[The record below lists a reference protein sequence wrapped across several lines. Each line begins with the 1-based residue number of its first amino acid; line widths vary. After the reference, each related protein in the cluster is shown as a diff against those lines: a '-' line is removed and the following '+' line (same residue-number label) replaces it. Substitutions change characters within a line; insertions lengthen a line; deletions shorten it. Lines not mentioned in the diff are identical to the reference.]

1 MQNAII
7 VFGALIGVI
16 AGAFIAH
23 FFFYDQSDASTT
35 VSVLYGAIPG
45 TVIGGWLAYRLTNIE
60 T

>member
-7 VFGALIGVI
+7 VLGALIGVFV
-16 AGAFIAH
+16 GAYVAH
-23 FFFYDQSDASTT
+23 FFFYDQNDASTT

-45 TVIGGWLAYRLTNIE
+45 TVVGGWIAYRLANIA